1 MFDVE
6 IRRTFSA
13 AHQLKGY
20 DGDCRNLHG
29 HNYSVVV
36 HVAADKL
43 NDIGIA
49 LDFKLLKAALDEVIG
64 AYDHHNL
71 SELPEFQAINPTS
84 EVLAMT
90 IYRKLSAKLDD
101 GSIRVTGV
109 RIGESE
115 NSAITYSEE

>member
-71 SELPEFQAINPTS
+71 SELPEFQAVNPTS

-90 IYRKLSAKLDD
+90 IYRQMGAKLDD
-101 GSIRVTGV
+101 GNIRVTSV